1 MDIEH
6 IDTVTTRGNGLSLHK
21 YLHGCWPFLN
31 SECSQQ
37 LLTDLS
43 LEIDGNSLAALGEHN
58 PTLNEGQTLQ
68 YILRDYSEDPVDTDW
83 KLLWNGEWNGKWG
96 GEQNGEWGR
105 EQNGERKGG
114 QDAGLDEKQN
124 EERQA
129 TDIIAIHKP
138 ANLPVS
144 RTTRNFYNT
153 LIRLVRRQSDWPDAH
168 LLHRLDL
175 DTSGIILL
183 GKNKAAASFWQPK
196 LQQLLV
202 RKVYQAVV
210 YGQPDWDQLEF
221 ECKLATRQGSA
232 IRCQMHVCDE
242 QEKGKLSR
250 TGFKVLTTTGD
261 YSIIECELFTGRKHQ
276 IRAHLAHLGH
286 PIVGDKIYSNNGDFY
301 LKRLNDTDTAAD
313 HEKLQTE
320 HHLLFAQMVVLN
332 LSKDEHQKE
341 THVIHNRYFPP
352 AWLKFCAKIGLCNPE
367 Q

>member
-6 IDTVTTRGNGLSLHK
+6 IDTVTTRGNGLNLHE

-43 LEIDGNSLAALGEHN
+43 LQIDGNSLAALGEHN

-83 KLLWNGEWNGKWG
+83 KLLWDGEKDG
-96 GEQNGEWGR
+96 
-105 EQNGERKGG
+105 
-114 QDAGLDEKQN
+114 
-124 EERQA
+124 ERQA

-153 LIRLVRRQSDWPDAH
+153 LIRLVRRESDWPDAH

-210 YGQPDWDQLEF
+210 YGKPDWDQRQF

-250 TGFKVLTTTGD
+250 TGFKVLATTGD

-286 PIVGDKIYSNNGDFY
+286 PIVGDKIYSNKGDFY

-313 HEKLQTE
+313 HQKLQTE
-320 HHLLFAQMVVLN
+320 HHLLFARRVELN
-332 LSKDEHQKE
+332 IDHKDTISDNQAINQRTTSTEIINPH
-341 THVIHNRYFPP
+341 YPA
-352 AWLKFCAKIGLCNPE
+352 AWLEFCDRVGLAYG
-367 Q
+367 

>member
-6 IDTVTTRGNGLSLHK
+6 IDTVTARGDGLSLHE

-37 LLTDLS
+37 LLSDLG
-43 LEIDGNSLAALGEHN
+43 LEIDGESLEVLGELN
-58 PTLNEGQTLQ
+58 PTLKEGQALQ

-83 KLLWNGEWNGKWG
+83 KLLWG
-96 GEQNGEWGR
+96 GEQNGELDGEPDR
-105 EQNGERKGG
+105 ERNGE
-114 QDAGLDEKQN
+114 Q
-124 EERQA
+124 QA
-129 TDIIAIHKP
+129 EDIIAIHKP

-153 LIRLVRRQSDWPDAH
+153 LIRLVRRESDWPDAH

-183 GKNKAAASFWQPK
+183 GKNKAAAQYWQPK

-210 YGQPDWDQLEF
+210 YGVPNWQALEF
-221 ECKLATRQGSA
+221 ECKLATREGSA

-250 TGFKVLTTTGD
+250 TGFNVLATTSD

-286 PIVGDKIYSNNGDFY
+286 PIVGDKIYSNKGDFY
-301 LKRLNDTDTAAD
+301 LKRLNDSDTAAD
-313 HEKLQTE
+313 HQKLQTE
-320 HHLLFAQMVVLN
+320 HHLLFARRVELN
-332 LSKDEHQKE
+332 IDHKDTISDNEAIDQRTTSTEIINPH
-341 THVIHNRYFPP
+341 YPA
-352 AWLKFCAKIGLCNPE
+352 AWLEFCDRVGLAYG
-367 Q
+367 